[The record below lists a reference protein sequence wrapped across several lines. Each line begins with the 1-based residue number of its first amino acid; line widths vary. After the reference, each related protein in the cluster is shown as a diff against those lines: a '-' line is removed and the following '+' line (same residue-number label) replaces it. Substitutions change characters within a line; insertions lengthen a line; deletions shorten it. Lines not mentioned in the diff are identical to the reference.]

1 MRKKFLMFALGVVA
15 VVGLNSILVSEAEA
29 LPSFARS
36 TGQSC
41 NSCHTVWP
49 MLNSMGRQYKEAGY
63 VNEEEEE
70 AGEVSVISDALTLI
84 KNAFGARV
92 NFRLYDKKNYEE
104 DPGDDADLGRMRALH
119 EVEIYAAGIAGDG
132 LSAFLEIE
140 AEEEAQSKD
149 RHKDPDGKERGG
161 GHNPMN
167 GIPTDIVAGVLGY
180 HHNQAVNIH
189 LGLAEPIFADPYSA
203 YANGRRVTRGKRAV
217 ADKEFI
223 TGGSQFISLS
233 GRAQSLPNLFYLGAI
248 SGNAKDDLEHTPLG
262 NYSLRAVYDATSW
275 LSAGILYQGEKAKH
289 TWNSDTTPAHKNKYA
304 NEADA
309 SNVGLDVT
317 IQFEDGLD
325 ANICYVARDDKESKE
340 KDNILAVE
348 AGYPIPM
355 GKTTVVP
362 YARVENYTT
371 KDGKNKFTDIHFSLN
386 CLIRPNLKGVINYEM
401 IDKGEGGNDESRIT
415 VVADLGF

>member
-15 VVGLNSILVSEAEA
+15 VVGLNGILALEAEA

-41 NSCHTVWP
+41 ASCHTVWP

-70 AGEVSVISDALTLI
+70 AGGVNKISETLTLI
-84 KNAFGARV
+84 KNAFSARI
-92 NFRLYDKKNYEE
+92 NFRLYDKKNYEKN
-104 DPGDDADLGRMRALH
+104 PGNDGDLGRMRSLH
-119 EVEIYAAGIAGDG
+119 EAEIYAAGIAGDG
-132 LSAFLEIE
+132 LSALLEIE
-140 AEEEAQSKD
+140 AEEEAQSKG
-149 RHKDPDGKERGG
+149 P
-161 GHNPMN
+161 GHAPMN

-180 HHNQAVNIH
+180 HPNQAVNIH

-203 YANGRRVTRGKRAV
+203 YANGRRVTREWRRVVKGGFV
-217 ADKEFI
+217 

-248 SGNAKDDLEHTPLG
+248 SGNARDDLEHTPLG
-262 NYSLRAVYDATSW
+262 NYSLRTVYDATSW
-275 LSAGILYQGEKAKH
+275 LSVGGLYQGEKARYGY
-289 TWNSDTTPAHKNKYA
+289 SGGKYA

-309 SNVGLDVT
+309 SNLGLDAT

-325 ANICYVARDDKESKE
+325 ANLCYVIRDDKEANE
-340 KDNILAVE
+340 KNNILAVE

-355 GKTTVVP
+355 RKTTVVP
-362 YARVENYTT
+362 YSRVENYTT
-371 KDGKNKFTDIHFSLN
+371 NDGKDKFTDIHFSLN